1 MYLLCASCV
10 VYLSLKLLIKRLKVI
25 DIYAV
30 EHERMGEAYS
40 MINQRLQN
48 SLSEQANLEKTIREL
63 KVCEMFSKI
72 IGPNCIFHWLFWPLE
87 F

>member
-1 MYLLCASCV
+1 MIAFHVSLVCILCCV
-10 VYLSLKLLIKRLKVI
+10 SFMKLLIKRLKVI

-30 EHERMGEAYS
+30 EHERMAEAYS

-48 SLSEQANLEKTIREL
+48 SLSEEANLEKTIREL

-72 IGPNCIFHWLFWPLE
+72 IGPNCIFHWLF
-87 F
+87 